1 MDKIFKTHN
10 QQLKILRNRGLTIK
24 NGSKA
29 KRILEKEN
37 YYNLINGYKD
47 LFIDTTYTNREKYK
61 TGANFFEIYALYKFD
76 KKIRQLFLEKILTV
90 ENNIKSAI
98 AYVFSAEYG
107 HDNYLKISN
116 FELQD
121 NHNLSKASQLIAHI
135 QNDIARQINR
145 SNSITHYMENYGY
158 VPLWVLV
165 NILTFGTISRF
176 FSLLKLKERQNVGK
190 MFNVPEG
197 QLNSYLRILSLYR
210 NSCAHDER
218 LYNLKA
224 RVYISDN
231 NVHSALII
239 PRKKGCYICGKNDV
253 FALLI
258 CLKVLLEKKDYKAL
272 FSALRKEIYNLAKE
286 LNTITIDDV
295 YLKMGFPQ
303 NWEDIKN
310 I

>member
-1 MDKIFKTHN
+1 MDKVFRTHN
-10 QQLKILRNRGLTIK
+10 QQLKILRSRGLTIK

-29 KRILEKEN
+29 KRVLEKEN

-47 LFIDTTYTNREKYK
+47 LFINTTYTDSEKYK
-61 TGANFFEIYALYKFD
+61 TGTNFLEIYSLYKFD
-76 KKIRQLFLEKILTV
+76 KNIRQLFLEKILTV

-98 AYVFSAEYG
+98 AYVFSEKYG
-107 HDNYLKISN
+107 QDNYLKISN
-116 FELQD
+116 FELKN
-121 NHNLSKASQLIAHI
+121 NHNLGKVSQLIAHI

-176 FSLLKLKERQNVGK
+176 FNLMKLKERQNVGK

-197 QLNSYLRILSLYR
+197 QLNSYLRMLSLYR

-218 LYNLKA
+218 LYNLKTRGNIA
-224 RVYISDN
+224 DN
-231 NVHSALII
+231 NIHSSLAI
-239 PRKKGCYICGKNDV
+239 PRQKERYIYGKNDV

-258 CLKVLLEKKDYKAL
+258 CLKILLEKKKFKNL
-272 FSALRKEIYNLAKE
+272 FTGLKREFFNLAKE
-286 LNTITIDDV
+286 LHTISIDDI
-295 YLKMGFPQ
+295 YSEMGFPE
-303 NWEDIKN
+303 NWEEIKS